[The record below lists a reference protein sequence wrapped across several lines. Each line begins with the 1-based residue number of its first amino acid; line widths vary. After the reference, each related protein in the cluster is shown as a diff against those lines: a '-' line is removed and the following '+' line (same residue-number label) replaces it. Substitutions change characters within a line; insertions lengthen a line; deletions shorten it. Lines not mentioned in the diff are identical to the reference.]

1 MPRILP
7 ISLLV
12 LWISTSTCVC
22 ATFLTAPSITR
33 HVHSSSLSMSK
44 RSEREYMDGLKGSR
58 SKTFVLKKGSNE
70 IKEVM
75 GSRSSEKSRN
85 PLDALFNRKNEKP
98 IRKVN
103 TMERTIMEDKK
114 RNSRSSIDYLNEVM
128 GDSSNEP
135 LVAAAVAA
143 ALNAEAA
150 GSQKDPKEKFTFD
163 QKSESI
169 KTGIVGLLTGGVAV
183 TPVSFLHD
191 YFFPGS
197 TIPNGIAQ
205 WEFDT
210 DTGSLAAALFAIV
223 YRFSVRDGEE
233 KNKMFPLG
241 VIGAFVV
248 VRTLSRVRVS
258 YYW

>member
-1 MPRILP
+1 
-7 ISLLV
+7 
-12 LWISTSTCVC
+12 
-22 ATFLTAPSITR
+22 
-33 HVHSSSLSMSK
+33 MSK

-70 IKEVM
+70 IKEVI
-75 GSRSSEKSRN
+75 RKKSKN
-85 PLDALFNRKNEKP
+85 PLDALFNRNEKP

-103 TMERTIMEDKK
+103 TMERTILGDKK
-114 RNSRSSIDYLNEVM
+114 KNSRSSFDFLNDVM

-135 LVAAAVAA
+135 LVAEAIAA
-143 ALNAEAA
+143 ALNAEATS

-183 TPVSFLHD
+183 TPISFVHD

-197 TIPNGIAQ
+197 TISNGLGQ

-223 YRFSVRDGEE
+223 YRYCVREGEE
-233 KNKMFPLG
+233 KNKMLPMG
-241 VIGAFVV
+241 VVGAFVV